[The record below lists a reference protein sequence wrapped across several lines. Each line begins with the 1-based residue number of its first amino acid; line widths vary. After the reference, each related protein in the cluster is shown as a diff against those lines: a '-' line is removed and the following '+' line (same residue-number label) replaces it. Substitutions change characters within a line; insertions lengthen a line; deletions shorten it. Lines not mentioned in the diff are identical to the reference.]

1 VRRATERFHAD
12 GLRRSSEGGSGET
25 TACSIARNL
34 SLKLDPQATDREG
47 HEREGTMK
55 TDRSESLVDLSR
67 IEEVAGGNHD
77 FVLELIEMF
86 LADAEQLLAAMK
98 RAIEA
103 RDAESLRV
111 QAHSLKGSSANFDAH
126 ALREAA
132 QRLEESSR
140 DSRLEEAPA
149 LLESIRFEFER
160 VREALNA
167 AAG

>member
-1 VRRATERFHAD
+1 
-12 GLRRSSEGGSGET
+12 
-25 TACSIARNL
+25 
-34 SLKLDPQATDREG
+34 
-47 HEREGTMK
+47 MK

-67 IEEVAGGNHD
+67 IEEVAGGNRD